1 MVNRKKVLNTVICY
15 NNACEVL
22 SYAKKLA
29 QLVNAE
35 QVCLIVV
42 INKLDN
48 GNISELE
55 LKIKEIRLETLVCYP
70 GENLG
75 YMNGML
81 HGYESYKRDTGNHT
95 PKFVIMSNT
104 DIDYPDN
111 EFLSKLISKQYDDD
125 VWGIGPAV
133 FVPERKTYD
142 NPIIDKRRSVDKINQ
157 LIKIFGTPFFNKL
170 YVKGS
175 LIKGKF
181 VKKDIGKS
189 HKVYEVHGCYFI
201 VKGIMADELLKST
214 FGALLYSEET
224 YIAEMVYKFN
234 KCEFYDAD
242 LLVNHI
248 EHTVTSKVETNR
260 ITKYLCDSMKVIKRD
275 FY

>member
-1 MVNRKKVLNTVICY
+1 MINRKKVLNTVICY
-15 NNACEVL
+15 NNEQEVL
-22 SYAKKLA
+22 SYAKKLS

-35 QVCLIVV
+35 QVCLVVV

-55 LKIKEIRLETLVCYP
+55 LKIKEISLETLVCYP

-81 HGYESYKRDTGNHT
+81 FGYENYKKETGNHT
-95 PKFVIMSNT
+95 PQFIIMSNT

-111 EFLSKLISKQYDDD
+111 KFLSKLISKQYDDD
-125 VWGIGPAV
+125 VWVIGPAV
-133 FVPERKTYD
+133 FVPERNTYD
-142 NPIIDKRRSVDKINQ
+142 NPVNEQRPKVEKISQ
-157 LIKIFGTPFFNKL
+157 LIKIFGTPFLNKL
-170 YVKGS
+170 FLKGS

-181 VKKDIGKS
+181 VKKNIGES

-201 VKGIMADELLKST
+201 VRGIMTNELLKSP
-214 FGALLYSEET
+214 FGALLYSEEA
-224 YIAEMVYKFN
+224 YIAEMAYKFN
-234 KCEFYDAD
+234 KFEFYDTD
-242 LLVNHI
+242 LLINHI
-248 EHTVTSKVETNR
+248 EHTVTGKVETKR
-260 ITKYLCDSMKVIKRD
+260 IARYLCDSMKVIKRD